1 MARQRSVPAPTRRRG
16 LPALAAMTIG
26 VFLAGSLAA
35 CGSNSGQSAAAT
47 SSAPAAS
54 GAPATT
60 AQVATEVRQ
69 YLDPAS
75 SQFDYSSFIPSKPVA
90 VKPGTRIAIVVSSL
104 ASPQAVQFSNAV
116 KAAAATAKWSA
127 SVFDGKYSVNDES
140 ALISQAVQ
148 QRYNGIVLAGISP
161 STVPSPIAAAQAAG
175 IPVVNMFGYG
185 DTNNGV
191 TDVGTDPIREG
202 QEVGRWIIADSGG
215 KAKVAL
221 FTLPPGGAA
230 SVVINAY
237 QDSIAAALAQCGG
250 CQVIRD
256 ILDVTD
262 ATAPGTPRYVS
273 FLDAHPK
280 GSIGYVA
287 SGFETGMINYAKT
300 DQQLGRTDIKTVGGV
315 ASSDAGVA
323 AIAARSGPIVAP
335 SVPLTFIS
343 LCIIDVL
350 ARRLAGQ
357 AVHGVGIPAPLVDA
371 TNAAQFPDGVFTPA
385 ANYTAAFQKVWTG
398 A

>member
-1 MARQRSVPAPTRRRG
+1 MARQSSVPASARRS
-16 LPALAAMTIG
+16 ALAAVTAG

-35 CGSNSGQSAAAT
+35 CSSSDNAGTTSAPTTTTSGSVSSGQLVTQVKQYVDPT
-47 SSAPAAS
+47 SS
-54 GAPATT
+54 
-60 AQVATEVRQ
+60 E
-69 YLDPAS
+69 
-75 SQFDYSSFIPSKPVA
+75 FDYSSVIPTTPVA

-116 KAAAATAKWSA
+116 KAAATTAKWTA
-127 SVFDGKYSVNDES
+127 DVFDGQYSVNVES

-148 QRYNGIVLAGISP
+148 QKYNGIVLAGISP

-191 TDVGTDPIREG
+191 TDVGTDPLQEG
-202 QEVGRWIIADSGG
+202 QEGKWIVADSGG
-215 KAKVAL
+215 KAKVAV

-230 SVVINAY
+230 SVVINAF
-237 QDSIAAALAQCGG
+237 QNAVAGAVSQCSG
-250 CQVIRD
+250 CQVIKETFD
-256 ILDVTD
+256 ITD
-262 ATAPGTPRYVS
+262 AVTPGTPRYVS
-273 FLDAHPK
+273 FVNSHPR
-280 GSIGYVA
+280 GSVGYVA

-300 DQQLGRTDIKTVGGV
+300 DQQLGRTEIKTVGGV

-323 AIAARSGPIVAP
+323 AIVAKSGPVVAP
-335 SVPLTFIS
+335 SVPLNFIT

-357 AVHGVGIPAPLVDA
+357 TVHSIGVPAPLITA
-371 TNAAQFPDGVFTPA
+371 SNASQFPSGVFNPA
-385 ANYTAAFQKVWTG
+385 TDYAAAFRKVWTTG
-398 A
+398 